1 MDFAPNAQPAQ
12 LRLPQD
18 FGLELEL
25 EKRLRDQAWALIIS
39 GETDPEE
46 FVEMAVVEPERLSDD
61 ALIMI
66 YEYLLQARRVQ
77 QEQLGDPS
85 QLSNLVRSFAQLN
98 ERGIVARANF
108 SCCGTCGASEIWD
121 ERPAPGTTKGYL
133 FFHMQDTE
141 SLLDSGQTYV
151 DYGAFLD
158 AFYTEEEWTS
168 KPEDEQR
175 RLYGEL
181 ALELMRNEVF
191 PVLEAAGVRPE
202 WDGNLGTRILLKNVE
217 YYALV

>member
-18 FGLELEL
+18 FGLEHEL
-25 EKRLRDQAWALIIS
+25 EKRLRDQAWALIIA

-46 FVEMAVVEPERLSDD
+46 FIEMAEVKPERLSDE
-61 ALIMI
+61 ALSEI
-66 YEYLLQARRVQ
+66 YDYLLQARRAQ
-77 QEQLGDPS
+77 QVQLGDPTKF
-85 QLSNLVRSFAQLN
+85 SNLVRSFATLN
-98 ERGIVARANF
+98 DRGFVARANF
-108 SCCGTCGASEIWD
+108 SCCGSCGASEIWD
-121 ERPAPGTTKGYL
+121 ERPAPGTTKGYI

-141 SLLDSGQTYV
+141 SLIDSGETYI

-158 AFYTEEEWTS
+158 AFYSEDEWTS
-168 KPEDEQR
+168 MPEDEQR

-191 PVLEAAGVRPE
+191 PVLEAAGITPE
-202 WDGNLGTRILLKNVE
+202 WDGDLGTRILLKNAD